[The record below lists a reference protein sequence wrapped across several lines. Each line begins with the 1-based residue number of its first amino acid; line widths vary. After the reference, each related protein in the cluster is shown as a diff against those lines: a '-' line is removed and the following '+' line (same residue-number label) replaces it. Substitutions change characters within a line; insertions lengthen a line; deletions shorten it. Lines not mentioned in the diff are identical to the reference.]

1 MKTNQETGQL
11 KYVLQALATKRNIPL
26 PIYQFTTE
34 GEAHCPTFTAT
45 VEINGASYTGAPGN
59 NKKEAAGNAAYEAI
73 RSMHTQDC
81 ELLSIENILFAFSL
95 VIPMLFVIFV
105 NLLSTM
111 LYRFV
116 FLLMPLIC

>member
-1 MKTNQETGQL
+1 M
-11 KYVLQALATKRNIPL
+11 
-26 PIYQFTTE
+26 E
-34 GEAHCPTFTAT
+34 GEAHCPSFTAI
-45 VEINGASYTGAPGN
+45 VEINGAFYTGAPGK